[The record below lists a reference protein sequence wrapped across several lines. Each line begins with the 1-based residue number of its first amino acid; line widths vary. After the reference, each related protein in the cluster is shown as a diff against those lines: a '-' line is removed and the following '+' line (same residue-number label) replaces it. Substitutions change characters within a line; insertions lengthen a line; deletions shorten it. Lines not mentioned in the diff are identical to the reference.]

1 MNSLQYKKFKKA
13 IIKDCIGKT
22 LLVGVIAH
30 FYSAIYKKHIS
41 YQKTLKYIF
50 KNEV

>member
-22 LLVGVIAH
+22 LLVGVITH
-30 FYSAIYKKHIS
+30 FYAAIYKKHIS
-41 YQKTLKYIF
+41 YQKNIEIYF
-50 KNEV
+50 